1 MFDEIKESL
10 WLEKK
15 LRKAHVCRYN
25 NKEYIIQHSKVRL
38 FRLFLISFMMLMLFN
53 FIADKFVTESNY
65 KEKVDIVYS
74 NNSNV
79 NYVIDS
85 LVSIGISIVII
96 AIMNFLARLFWKII
110 AVIKSS
116 KYSDDFL
123 IYDLKYKNRK
133 ARLIS
138 KYDYIFGII
147 FSTLLIG
154 LLVFL
159 LDTYI
164 KYHFFTIIYLIVFI
178 HAISVV
184 YLLFQKCEYILLSLS
199 GCFYLSKK
207 ED

>member
-1 MFDEIKESL
+1 MRTAYRQARAGFEIYADA
-10 WLEKK
+10 LENE
-15 LRKAHVCRYN
+15 KA
-25 NKEYIIQHSKVRL
+25 KW
-38 FRLFLISFMMLMLFN
+38 
-53 FIADKFVTESNY
+53 D

-154 LLVFL
+154 LVVFL

-178 HAISVV
+178 HAICVV
-184 YLLFQKCEYILLSLS
+184 YLLFQKCEYILLSFS